1 MFLKGCSSS
10 SSPLSTSFFITRLMT
25 YSLQPER
32 CSVYHYHTHLSV
44 PMASSRVVFP
54 LPPFCHQ
61 FSLVVFLFIKGCS
74 RGNSFIYQLS
84 TCFNPWSNDFA
95 FLNPLRINRSSS
107 CDLLTPLNLFYITFS
122 RHEIPKFPLCNF
134 PNFLTNGLC
143 LPWVRLIY
151 SSASPMCFCHQSQ
164 SLLLDLIGFQGSLG
178 VHVLIHRLNRDPIQ
192 SVVICHPLTTSY

>member
-1 MFLKGCSSS
+1 
-10 SSPLSTSFFITRLMT
+10 MT

-74 RGNSFIYQLS
+74 RGSSFIYQLS
-84 TCFNPWSNDFA
+84 TCFNPWSNDLA

-107 CDLLTPLNLFYITFS
+107 CDLLTPLNFVLHKIFQARNSKISTMQFQIFS
-122 RHEIPKFPLCNF
+122 LMV
-134 PNFLTNGLC
+134 LC

-178 VHVLIHRLNRDPIQ
+178 VHVLIRG
-192 SVVICHPLTTSY
+192 

>member
-1 MFLKGCSSS
+1 MFFKGLFSVIIS
-10 SSPLSTSFFITRLMT
+10 LVRRFFITRLMT

-84 TCFNPWSNDFA
+84 TCFNPWSNDLA

-107 CDLLTPLNLFYITFS
+107 CDLLTPLNLFYIKFS

-134 PNFLTNGLC
+134 PNFLLNGFMPTLGQIDILFSSPYVFLSSISIIITRPYW
-143 LPWVRLIY
+143 LP
-151 SSASPMCFCHQSQ
+151 
-164 SLLLDLIGFQGSLG
+164 G
-178 VHVLIHRLNRDPIQ
+178 VAGCPCPDPWLNRGPIQ